1 MDPKPAPMAVDIIE
15 LESPEPV
22 SQPNHTDGH
31 MAADSQ
37 ESESDVDDAREQQR
51 RYVLGILQGRRR
63 NKPRGFLREMW
74 SFVVS
79 DKN

>member
-51 RYVLGILQGRRR
+51 IKISLILCLAVRSIVA
-63 NKPRGFLREMW
+63 E
-74 SFVVS
+74 
-79 DKN
+79 